1 MKEIQRIHQ
10 RPQTRGVRLPP
21 IGQGQRPPARA
32 GGQRPQPGGQLQIT
46 GHAIPIQHRPPRV
59 GQVLRLPAI
68 GGQGQGQRPPARAGG
83 PRPQAGGP
91 RPQAGGS
98 LPSTA
103 STERNGGGR

>member
-10 RPQTRGVRLPP
+10 RLQTRVVRLPP

-32 GGQRPQPGGQLQIT
+32 GGQRPRPGGQLQIT

-68 GGQGQGQRPPARAGG
+68 GGQGQRPPAR
-83 PRPQAGGP
+83 AGGP